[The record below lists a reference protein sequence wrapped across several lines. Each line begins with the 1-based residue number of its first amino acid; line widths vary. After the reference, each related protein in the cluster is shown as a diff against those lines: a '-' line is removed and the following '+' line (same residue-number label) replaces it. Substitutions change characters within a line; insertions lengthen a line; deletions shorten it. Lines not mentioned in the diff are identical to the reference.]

1 MVAAAK
7 GYELILTM
15 PASMSLERRVLLKA
29 LGAKLVLTQADKGN
43 TTFLQIILIILTNY
57 YLFAY
62 IRYEWICSNG

>member
-29 LGAKLVLTQADKGN
+29 LGAKVNMEASRN
-43 TTFLQIILIILTNY
+43 
-57 YLFAY
+57 
-62 IRYEWICSNG
+62 